1 MSKKK
6 VGYAGKKA
14 IIVKAYE
21 DGHDKRKFSHVLV
34 AGIKRNPRKVTKSM
48 SKKKV
53 NKRSKIIPF
62 VKHINYQHVMPTRYS
77 VDLSDGLKKV
87 LDGSVMADPSQRANA
102 RKAIATQFKAR
113 YLNQQEGKSDKARTG
128 VDYFFTKL
136 R

>member
-1 MSKKK
+1 MHFFHT
-6 VGYAGKKA
+6 Y
-14 IIVKAYE
+14 
-21 DGHDKRKFSHVLV
+21 LV

-87 LDGSVMADPSQRANA
+87 LDSRYASIHAQRS
-102 RKAIATQFKAR
+102 
-113 YLNQQEGKSDKARTG
+113 LNH
-128 VDYFFTKL
+128 VDLITCIH
-136 R
+136 

>member
-1 MSKKK
+1 MGKFLKSGK
-6 VGYAGKKA
+6 VVIVLSGRYAGKKA
-14 IIVKAYE
+14 IIVKSYE

-87 LDGSVMADPSQRANA
+87 LDG
-102 RKAIATQFKAR
+102 R
-113 YLNQQEGKSDKARTG
+113 YA
-128 VDYFFTKL
+128 V
-136 R
+136 